1 MVMFEN
7 CLKRSRQKESS
18 GFQREEGGLD
28 RTKKENLG
36 TRVPMIIL
44 IMMIVMMIMIM
55 IFYLK
60 PGHQSTRGSQSGLH
74 TRCPLTR
81 HPGRILNNE

>member
-1 MVMFEN
+1 M
-7 CLKRSRQKESS
+7 KR
-18 GFQREEGGLD
+18 
-28 RTKKENLG
+28 ENLG
-36 TRVPMIIL
+36 TRVTDDNL
-44 IMMIVMMIMIM
+44 DNDECDDDHDNGECNDDHDND
-55 IFYLK
+55 FFFK

>member
-1 MVMFEN
+1 M
-7 CLKRSRQKESS
+7 KR
-18 GFQREEGGLD
+18 
-28 RTKKENLG
+28 ENLG
-36 TRVPMIIL
+36 TRVTDDMIIT
-44 IMMIVMMIMIM
+44 IMMNVMMIMIMVNAMTIMIM

-74 TRCPLTR
+74 TRRLLTR